1 MLGCARSPSQAVG
14 PSRISTEQ
22 HNSSLPSDSKEI
34 SQPNPI
40 AVGGHHPRID
50 QLESIVQ
57 APRRFVVERLPQK
70 WKNRLENNKSEDA
83 RREEAVRVSQ
93 EYLSENDLNDV
104 YIDVRRYEPGE
115 QWARLYANDRIA
127 PIWKYTGG
135 SLSLIGYSLFP
146 GRALHRD
153 NYNPYTTTL
162 SINSTRPI
170 RSLLRAGDAKEYH
183 KHQDWLGTYS
193 AAQFLPVVPL
203 VHQWNV
209 SKDVIGYAQ
218 TNDRWALER
227 KLYPYVYGD
236 LAGSAVSETLGFF
249 PVGKGATQIVA
260 PIALRVLGTGAGRLT
275 GFAKAQ
281 ELEGERETASEIP

>member
-14 PSRISTEQ
+14 PSRVSTEQ
-22 HNSSLPSDSKEI
+22 HDSSLPSDSKET

-70 WKNRLENNKSEDA
+70 WKLRLETDKSEDA
-83 RREEAVRVSQ
+83 RREDAVGLSQ
-93 EYLSENDLNDV
+93 EYLCENDLNDV
-104 YIDVRRYEPGE
+104 YVDVRRYEPGE

-127 PIWKYTGG
+127 PAWKYTGG
-135 SLSLIGYSLFP
+135 SLSLIRYSLFP

-153 NYNPYTTTL
+153 SYNPYTNTL
-162 SINSTRPI
+162 SINSTKPI
-170 RSLLRAGDAKEYH
+170 RSLLQAGNAKEYH
-183 KHQDWLGTYS
+183 KHNDWLGTYS
-193 AAQFLPVVPL
+193 AAQFLPVFPL
-203 VHQWNV
+203 VHKWNV
-209 SKDVIGYAQ
+209 SKDLIGYAQ
-218 TNDRWALER
+218 ADGRWALER

-236 LAGSAVSETLGFF
+236 VAGSAVSETLGFF

-275 GFAKAQ
+275 GFAKVH
-281 ELEGERETASEIP
+281 ELEAKRETADEIP